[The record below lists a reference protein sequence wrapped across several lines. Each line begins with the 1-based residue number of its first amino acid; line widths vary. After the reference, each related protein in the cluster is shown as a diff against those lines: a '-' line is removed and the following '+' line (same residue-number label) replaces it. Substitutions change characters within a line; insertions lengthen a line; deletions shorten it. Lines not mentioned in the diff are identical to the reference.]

1 MHIYTT
7 KIFTVWSKF
16 EDVTCSKYVQ
26 NMRTYT
32 DTHICTYTIKMHVY
46 IYTHT
51 QVHIYIEHFRI
62 FFPCEKEIPINVH
75 MCVFPRLP
83 FLTETKCKEMVKE
96 RENYTLTTRF
106 IGSPIAQYTLAINR
120 NIPTIYVCLRPDHV
134 ISHNILYT

>member
-16 EDVTCSKYVQ
+16 EDVICSKYVQ

-51 QVHIYIEHFRI
+51 QVHTYIEHFRI

-96 RENYTLTTRF
+96 RENYTLTRDVRNFTVSYGNLR
-106 IGSPIAQYTLAINR
+106 TVKINTWDGQR
-120 NIPTIYVCLRPDHV
+120 RKFGGLK
-134 ISHNILYT
+134 

>member
-1 MHIYTT
+1 MHMHKHILIPLYMYAQCIY
-7 KIFTVWSKF
+7 IQQRYLQYGLNF
-16 EDVTCSKYVQ
+16 EDVICSKYVQ

-51 QVHIYIEHFRI
+51 QVHTYIEHFRI

-96 RENYTLTTRF
+96 WENYTLTTRF
-106 IGSPIAQYTLAINR
+106 IGRQLPST
-120 NIPTIYVCLRPDHV
+120 H
-134 ISHNILYT
+134 